1 MIANMKTHVSSTIA
15 TRIMVINNHMVKNQY
30 MLVRILIT
38 TTMIKQ
44 YLNYVTAVARAEKT
58 IPRDDLEDDKDDEDD
73 YYFIHPDRSQ
83 EQPQTISIAAS
94 LFLLRDLV

>member
-1 MIANMKTHVSSTIA
+1 
-15 TRIMVINNHMVKNQY
+15 MVINNHMVKNQY

-58 IPRDDLEDDKDDEDD
+58 IPRDDLEDDKDDDEDDEDD
-73 YYFIHPDRSQ
+73 YSFIHPDRPQ